1 MMSRAYPPLMIIGA
15 ILALTFALTFGILT
29 DPALSDTHGAAPDK
43 QFHLPPRNKSG
54 LTPGQKRGQPLYHYY
69 CATCHGDTGNAD
81 GFNAYSLTPPPPKL
95 SSAKF
100 MAPLSDATIERAI
113 KDGGL
118 GLGLSPHMPPWGGV
132 LTDRD
137 ISDLTQFLHTLVKP

>member
-1 MMSRAYPPLMIIGA
+1 MKSRAHPARMIIGA
-15 ILALTFALTFGILT
+15 ILALTFALTFSILT
-29 DPALSDTHGAAPDK
+29 HPALSDTHAAPPGK
-43 QFHLPPRNKSG
+43 PFQLPPRAKSG
-54 LTPGQKRGQPLYHYY
+54 LTPDQKRGQPLYHYY

-100 MAPLSDATIERAI
+100 MGPLSDATIKRAI
-113 KDGGL
+113 KDGGRS
-118 GLGLSPHMPPWGGV
+118 LGLSPHMPPWGGV

-137 ISDLTQFLHTLVKP
+137 ISDVTQFLHTLVQP